1 MSVRPHPSRK
11 GSWYIDLGYGKNRER
26 IPFEGTEVEAR
37 EYEAERKMLKR
48 PVKTSCFEL
57 TTTLIDR
64 YLEFYKTDHQ
74 ASGYEKQTRCCKF
87 LKQFFGKY
95 LLQNITPQLVEDYK
109 TKRLETG
116 VTRSTIQKELCA
128 LSGLFKWAVDDVE
141 ILTEAPCRIKKFRT
155 KSIKAPIPDVPMAD
169 EVSRIIAEIPANKRG
184 LFKLMF
190 NMGLRKSEAFNIRAE
205 DVNLEREILT
215 VMGKGNKQRVV
226 PLVGDDI
233 IAELK
238 ERIEKQKTGYLWV
251 SPFTDGP
258 YQDIRGCLKEAA
270 KRAGVQ
276 GRVYN
281 HLLRHAAGTDLLE
294 FSDLRT
300 VQVLLG
306 HSTSKTTEL
315 YTHIRQDRLR
325 SAMKKR
331 QENQ

>member
-11 GSWYIDLGYGKNRER
+11 GAWYIDLGYGKNRER

-37 EYEAERKMLKR
+37 AYEAERKKIKR
-48 PVKTSCFEL
+48 PIKPSCFEL

-64 YLEFYKTDHQ
+64 YLESYKLDHRE
-74 ASGYEKQTRCCKF
+74 AGHEKQERCCKF

-95 LLQNITPQLVEDYK
+95 LLQNINTQLIEDYK
-109 TKRLETG
+109 KKRIGEG
-116 VTRSTIQKELCA
+116 VKPSTVQKELCA
-128 LSGLFKWAVDDVE
+128 LSGLFKWAEEME
-141 ILTEAPCRIKKFRT
+141 IIEAPPCRIKKFRAE
-155 KSIKAPIPDVPMAD
+155 SIKAPIPDVPMPD
-169 EVSRIIAEIPANKRG
+169 EVNRILAEIHPRKRG

-190 NMGLRKSEAFNIRAE
+190 LLGLRKSEALNLKAE
-205 DVNLEREILT
+205 DVNLERLCIT
-215 VMGKGNKQRVV
+215 VMGKGGRERIV
-226 PLVGDDI
+226 PLIDDEI
-233 IAELK
+233 IEEIK
-238 ERIEKQKTGYLWV
+238 ERIKKVKTGYLWV
-251 SPFTDGP
+251 SPFTGEA
-258 YQDIRGCLKEAA
+258 YQDIRGSLKNAA

-276 GRVYN
+276 GRMYN

-306 HSTSKTTEL
+306 HTTSKTTEL

-331 QENQ
+331 QDNQ